1 MAQSKAL
8 TVDEYIAGLSTE
20 RHKAIATLRQVV
32 LNNLPE
38 GYMEMMQYGM
48 IGYSIPLSR
57 YPNTYNGQPLSYA
70 ALASHK
76 QYMSLYLMNV
86 YGDPETEDWFIERY
100 KAAGKKLSMGKS
112 CVRFKS
118 LQDLPIGLIGE
129 VIARTPVSKFVERY
143 EASRHKTNTQ
153 G

>member
-57 YPNTYNGQPLSYA
+57 YPQHLQWSA
-70 ALASHK
+70 AL
-76 QYMSLYLMNV
+76 LCC
-86 YGDPETEDWFIERY
+86 P
-100 KAAGKKLSMGKS
+100 
-112 CVRFKS
+112 CV
-118 LQDLPIGLIGE
+118 
-129 VIARTPVSKFVERY
+129 A
-143 EASRHKTNTQ
+143 
-153 G
+153 